1 MKAVIIASLRA
12 VTRGRHPARDCEDG
26 RRDGGGSERRSPVA
40 DVGGDRAC
48 REIETAHA
56 ALRVRVGAC
65 GVISEDVAPSGAHA
79 VTGAHVTLT
88 VTRGDDDAVMMM

>member
-1 MKAVIIASLRA
+1 MEWNRRSCAIASLVEWIA
-12 VTRGRHPARDCEDG
+12 VPATAAAVPIRRHK
-26 RRDGGGSERRSPVA
+26 
-40 DVGGDRAC
+40 
-48 REIETAHA
+48 
-56 ALRVRVGAC
+56 VGAC